1 MKTNESLFKTWY
13 TLIIKTKRES
23 MEDLVY
29 ILLRSDRLAG
39 MHVVYKNLWP
49 LILVNKNYIIEK
61 FFSW

>member
-1 MKTNESLFKTWY
+1 
-13 TLIIKTKRES
+13 

-39 MHVVYKNLWP
+39 MHVVHKNLWP